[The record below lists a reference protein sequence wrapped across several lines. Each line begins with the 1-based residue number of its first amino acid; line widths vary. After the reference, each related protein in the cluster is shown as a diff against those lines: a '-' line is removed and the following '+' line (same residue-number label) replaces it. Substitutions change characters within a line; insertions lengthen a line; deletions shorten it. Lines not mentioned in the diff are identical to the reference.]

1 MQFLKQKQTMIYT
14 IKRGSHFASGFNF
27 GIHPNGK
34 TVSKTVK
41 FFPNCAYD
49 LGNTNQADINKL
61 YGFSVGLFQSNQ
73 YNSARFG
80 WRWSIEKQKI
90 ELLAYVYVNGKR
102 INEWDQNIFITDIN
116 LMEEVY
122 ASIEIDSNKYKFS
135 ISKYSGGT
143 ISSAFSRAGS
153 GTGYNQ
159 YPYFGGDEVAP
170 HEMQIELK

>member
-1 MQFLKQKQTMIYT
+1 MIYT
-14 IKRGSHFASGFNF
+14 IKQGSHFASGLNF

-61 YGFSVGLFQSNQ
+61 YGFSIGLFQSNQ

-80 WRWSIEKQKI
+80 WRWSIDKQKI
-90 ELLAYVYVNGKR
+90 ELLAYVYVNGVR
-102 INEWDQNIFITDIN
+102 FNELEHKLLITEVNLGEEIITKISVLNSLYEFNIGNDFLFVD
-116 LMEEVY
+116 
-122 ASIEIDSNKYKFS
+122 
-135 ISKYSGGT
+135 
-143 ISSAFSRAGS
+143 RAGS
-153 GTGYNQ
+153 GAGYNQ
-159 YPYFGGDEVAP
+159 YPYFGGNEVAP